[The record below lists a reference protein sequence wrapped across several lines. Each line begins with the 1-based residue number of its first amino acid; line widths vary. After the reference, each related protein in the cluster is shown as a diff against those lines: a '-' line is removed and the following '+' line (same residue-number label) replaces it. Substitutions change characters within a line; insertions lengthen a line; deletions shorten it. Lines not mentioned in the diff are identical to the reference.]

1 MIKKLYQNDGIVYI
15 DTSTE
20 HRISEIKKNYFII
33 KELSKNNDIKK
44 DELLKKYYQSKGF
57 TYTL

>member
-1 MIKKLYQNDGIVYI
+1 MIKKLYQNGGIVYI
-15 DTSTE
+15 DNSKG
-20 HRISEIKKNYFII
+20 HDVGKMQKNNFII

>member
-20 HRISEIKKNYFII
+20 HKISEIKKNYFII
-33 KELSKNNDIKK
+33 KELSKNNDIQR
-44 DELLKKYYQSKGF
+44 DEILKKYYQSKDF

>member
-1 MIKKLYQNDGIVYI
+1 MIKKLYQSDGIVYI
-15 DTSTE
+15 DSSGE
-20 HRISEIKKNYFII
+20 HKIGEINKNYFII
-33 KELSKNNDIKK
+33 KELSKNNNIKK

>member
-1 MIKKLYQNDGIVYI
+1 MIKKLYQSNGIIYI
-15 DTSTE
+15 DNSEE
-20 HRISEIKKNYFII
+20 HKIGEINKNYFII
-33 KELSKNNDIKK
+33 KGLSKNNNIKK

>member
-1 MIKKLYQNDGIVYI
+1 MIKKLYQNGGIVYI
-15 DTSTE
+15 DNSKE
-20 HRISEIKKNYFII
+20 HDVGKMQKNNFII

>member
-1 MIKKLYQNDGIVYI
+1 MIKKLYQKKGIVYI

-20 HRISEIKKNYFII
+20 YKIGDIKKNYFMIQ
-33 KELSKNNDIKK
+33 ELSKNNNIQK

>member
-1 MIKKLYQNDGIVYI
+1 MIKKLYQSGGIVYI
-15 DTSTE
+15 DNSEE
-20 HRISEIKKNYFII
+20 HKIGEINKNYFIV

-44 DELLKKYYQSKGF
+44 DEILKKYYKSKGF

>member
-1 MIKKLYQNDGIVYI
+1 MIKKFYQSGGIVYI
-15 DTSTE
+15 DTSAE
-20 HRISEIKKNYFII
+20 HKIGEINKNYFII
-33 KELSKNNDIKK
+33 KELSKNNNIKK